1 MENFSAFARD
11 ANKCAIAQKPV
22 SGDTGLNPIV
32 ANASYFEGALSPL
45 PRVSVLQ
52 TSRCAPLTAQGDRSD
67 LRLNLMVVECKKTP
81 GLPHDIF
88 MVLIKHESHI
98 QQYIACL
105 RSNASSWLSRT
116 KALL

>member
-22 SGDTGLNPIV
+22 SRDTGLNPIV

-67 LRLNLMVVECKKTP
+67 LRLNLMVVECKKHLVCHMTY
-81 GLPHDIF
+81 LW
-88 MVLIKHESHI
+88 
-98 QQYIACL
+98 C
-105 RSNASSWLSRT
+105 
-116 KALL
+116 

>member
-22 SGDTGLNPIV
+22 SRDTGLNPIV
-32 ANASYFEGALSPL
+32 VNASYFEGALSPL
-45 PRVSVLQ
+45 PRVPVLQ
-52 TSRCAPLTAQGDRSD
+52 ASRCAPLTAQGDRSD
-67 LRLNLMVVECKKTP
+67 LRLNLMMKKTP
-81 GLPHDIF
+81 GPPHDIF

-105 RSNASSWLSRT
+105 RSNASRWLSRT